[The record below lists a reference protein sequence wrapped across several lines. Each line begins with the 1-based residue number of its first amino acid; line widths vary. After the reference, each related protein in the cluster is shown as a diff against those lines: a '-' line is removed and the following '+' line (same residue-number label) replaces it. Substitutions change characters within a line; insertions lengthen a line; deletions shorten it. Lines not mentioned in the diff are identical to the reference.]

1 MEPATGARPS
11 PTRANPASLI
21 LAFFFSSKNFLG
33 QREKS
38 QEPSVYQASFYQIC
52 VKGQRGKIMGAK
64 LHKQHLHF
72 VWSQKCQPPHLLP
85 KQALP
90 SPNSTLGKEGT
101 AHLQGVSLG
110 PWQGAPCAQ
119 GHAVITK
126 ARVPAA
132 SNDTHRAH
140 ERDSTGPHTAP
151 PRADPHTLNNS
162 GNDSAIFH
170 ITIIAGWIAW
180 RLTAKD
186 RRTLCDDQTH
196 KGPEAA
202 GGQGGAVRHSGRA
215 DTGLGNLETHEQ
227 QRGQDPA
234 RS

>member
-1 MEPATGARPS
+1 MHKD
-11 PTRANPASLI
+11 TRSL
-21 LAFFFSSKNFLG
+21 
-33 QREKS
+33 R
-38 QEPSVYQASFYQIC
+38 
-52 VKGQRGKIMGAK
+52 R
-64 LHKQHLHF
+64 
-72 VWSQKCQPPHLLP
+72 
-85 KQALP
+85 
-90 SPNSTLGKEGT
+90 
-101 AHLQGVSLG
+101 QGS
-110 PWQGAPCAQ
+110 
-119 GHAVITK
+119 
-126 ARVPAA
+126 PAA

-151 PRADPHTLNNS
+151 LRADPHTLNNS

-234 RS
+234 RSWDQGERSAKLRSFEAGPTEIVSRSSYLGLGQSSSGDLLEGRWLQEAGGGEPVPLAGVCRVRAKAPAWREGAVTVRRPSGGSSEGRAGGDGLVFLSQ